1 MSRCIVWRRPN
12 QLNWMCGIALKH
24 GFPDESFDDNAQ
36 CAHGHL
42 RIMKYTGFGPH
53 RAFDVVFAVA
63 WQNKSIGRRCVPQH
77 CAKWHDRNIANH
89 ISVCS
94 SFLGLSINIISAQ
107 ICLSDNIYMYIWR
120 NVSAYAMICMSPN
133 PDGRS
138 AVVRAASHTHAH
150 ALTSCVRFDYTKTI
164 IFALA
169 HSSVSTSALVLV
181 PNYDARPESMC
192 TLWSSACACKNY
204 AYAHTFEFVAR
215 ERG

>member
-1 MSRCIVWRRPN
+1 MSRSIVWRRPN

-120 NVSAYAMICMSPN
+120 NVSAYANTLDPWFVCHQIPTV
-133 PDGRS
+133 GLRS
-138 AVVRAASHTHAH
+138 SELRHTHTHMHWRRA
-150 ALTSCVRFDYTKTI
+150 
-164 IFALA
+164 
-169 HSSVSTSALVLV
+169 SVST
-181 PNYDARPESMC
+181 
-192 TLWSSACACKNY
+192 TLKQ
-204 AYAHTFEFVAR
+204 
-215 ERG
+215 